1 MRRRDFIAGLGGAV
15 ASPLR
20 ARAQRPAIP
29 TIGYLAFAFN
39 PNSDVATGFRQALN
53 EAGYLEGRD
62 VKIEFRSADRQL
74 ARLPELAA
82 DLVRS
87 QVAVIVAVDGAAI
100 DAAKAATSTIPIVFN
115 TNLDPVKFGLVASL
129 NQPGGK
135 HRELGTA
142 RQKDRLNGNGR
153 RGDYCP
159 QLIWDAA
166 RVGYV
171 GDHKARQV
179 SQG

>member
-74 ARLPELAA
+74 ARLSELAA

-100 DAAKAATSTIPIVFN
+100 DAAKAATQTRQLARPATNRIRSRHKSYDREEARPHRAAN
-115 TNLDPVKFGLVASL
+115 TFRPR
-129 NQPGGK
+129 
-135 HRELGTA
+135 HRI
-142 RQKDRLNGNGR
+142 D
-153 RGDYCP
+153 
-159 QLIWDAA
+159 
-166 RVGYV
+166 
-171 GDHKARQV
+171 
-179 SQG
+179 

>member
-15 ASPLR
+15 AWPSR

-29 TIGYLAFAFN
+29 RIGYLAFAFN
-39 PNSDVATGFRQALN
+39 PNSDVATGFHQALN
-53 EAGYLEGRD
+53 EAGYIEGRD
-62 VKIEFRSADRQL
+62 VEIEVRSADRQL

-87 QVAVIVAVDGAAI
+87 QVAVIVTVDGAAI

-129 NQPGGK
+129 NQPGGNLTGMTLMTSEIVGK
-135 HRELGTA
+135 
-142 RQKDRLNGNGR
+142 
-153 RGDYCP
+153 
-159 QLIWDAA
+159 QLQLLHEMAPGVTTFGFLIP
-166 RVGYV
+166 RPGQP
-171 GDHKARQV
+171 RT
-179 SQG
+179 